1 MSNSCELR
9 STLIP
14 GSFGLLDLV
23 PHVDQFHLVVTGRG
37 PVALW
42 EDDRR
47 VLDLIV
53 PVVVPHGV
61 LEEVVLGLEPP
72 SAQWTEHHDA
82 AMPTE
87 VPLVAAEVLWPVFV
101 VGLSTA
107 HSLLDRLIEF

>member
-1 MSNSCELR
+1 M
-9 STLIP
+9 IP
-14 GSFGLLDLV
+14 GSLGLLDPV
-23 PHVDQFHLVVTGRG
+23 SHVDQFYLVVTGRG

-82 AMPTE
+82 AVLTE
-87 VPLVAAEVLWPVFV
+87 VPLVAAEVLGPVFV